1 MDQLLA
7 IRTFARVVEA
17 GSFTKAADSNQMPKA
32 TVTKL
37 VQALEKHVGAKL
49 LQRTTRRLSVTPE
62 GMAYYEKTAR
72 VVKDLADIDGE
83 FGARHRTPKGH
94 LRIDVGGSLAW
105 HVLIPA
111 LPDFL
116 ARYPEIQVDLGVSDR
131 HADLVADNVD
141 CVIRGGP
148 LGDSI
153 LVPRKLGAVPWVTCA
168 TPAYL
173 ARYGTPKH
181 PKDLGRGHV
190 VASYLSTRTRRA
202 VPMSFRRGGAK
213 FEPEMRCAVSVNE
226 SNAHVAAG
234 LAGLGLIQT
243 FVIAVRDYMDKG
255 KLVPVLEDWQ
265 PPDYPFYLVYPP
277 NRHVSS
283 RMRVF
288 IDWLVESFDSNID
301 PR

>member
-1 MDQLLA
+1 MISSHQC
-7 IRTFARVVEA
+7 
-17 GSFTKAADSNQMPKA
+17 
-32 TVTKL
+32 
-37 VQALEKHVGAKL
+37 
-49 LQRTTRRLSVTPE
+49 RR
-62 GMAYYEKTAR
+62 
-72 VVKDLADIDGE
+72 E

-105 HVLIPA
+105 HVLLPA

-116 ARYPEIQVDLGVSDR
+116 ARYPDIRVDLGVSDR
-131 HADLVADNVD
+131 HADLIADNVD
-141 CVIRGGP
+141 CVIRGGS
-148 LGDSI
+148 LGDAS

-173 ARYGTPKH
+173 ARYGKPKH
-181 PKDLGRGHV
+181 PKDLERGHV
-190 VASYLSTRTRRA
+190 VVSYLSTRTRRA
-202 VPMSFRRGGAK
+202 VPMSFRRDGAK
-213 FEPEMRCAVSVNE
+213 FEPEMRCAVGVNE

-243 FVIAVRDYMDKG
+243 FVIAVRDYVDKG

-288 IDWLVESFDSNID
+288 IDWLVESFDPNLV
-301 PR
+301 RR